1 MQELISNIFWRDVRP
16 CWCWWTKWS
25 KQRNDSILTERN
37 IFNMKL
43 NGFRRKT
50 RLFLILFTSE
60 IYQIVTI
67 VSRAKSQLYC
77 LDLSVI
83 YMYHVHSSFYS
94 SLTREQVNSQ
104 KKVPVSVHNKSL
116 GIKQLRW
123 GREAAVSDHSSSEPE
138 PSINREIKLQFTSVR
153 GLLEDKMYV

>member
-1 MQELISNIFWRDVRP
+1 MSRSTFVKVSNDITDLNK
-16 CWCWWTKWS
+16 TS
-25 KQRNDSILTERN
+25 LT
-37 IFNMKL
+37 L
-43 NGFRRKT
+43 VT
-50 RLFLILFTSE
+50 SVLFLILFTSE